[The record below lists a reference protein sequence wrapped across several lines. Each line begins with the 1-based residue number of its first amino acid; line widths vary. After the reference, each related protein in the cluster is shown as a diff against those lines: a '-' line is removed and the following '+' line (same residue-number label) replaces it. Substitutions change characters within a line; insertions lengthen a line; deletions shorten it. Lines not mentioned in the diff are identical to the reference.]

1 MTCRATRN
9 RLSAY
14 RDGGLSGA
22 ESQAVEAH
30 LFRCQACGDRW
41 RSLVDTLDAL
51 AAAPRLRC
59 PDGVAPRVLTRLEVE
74 SRGPGLALLY
84 RPMWADRPL
93 MLPSLFPAALLFLIV
108 ISGAL
113 ALSSDPGPLPPVVTR
128 TLPSPPQWVPPV
140 PSWGTEVNPLMPSA
154 EVTAPRLRAAF
165 PADALAEMDEG
176 TVFVQTVVARD
187 GSVSTVT
194 LLEGDRALAEPLL
207 QALRLQRFEP
217 GRFRGQP
224 VAVSVYRLISRMDVR
239 APIT

>member
-1 MTCRATRN
+1 MTCRATRT

-41 RSLVDTLDAL
+41 RSLVETLDVL

-59 PDGVAPRVLTRLEVE
+59 PDGIAPRVLTRLEVE

-84 RPMWADRPL
+84 RPMWAARPL

-113 ALSSDPGPLPPVVTR
+113 ALSSDPGPLPAVATR

-140 PSWGTEVNPLMPSA
+140 PSWGTEVNPLVPSA
-154 EVTAPRLRAAF
+154 EVSAPRARAAF

-207 QALRLQRFEP
+207 EALRRQRFEP